1 MKRFMQGKSVYAMP
15 KKLLIDAGNTR
26 VKSAL
31 MDAEGHLEPLF
42 NVSYTELAATP
53 LNVAISAVWLAAV
66 SGGERHQAITAWLAQ
81 HTEAAVQQ
89 VQSEAH
95 AFQVTNAYAQPNHL
109 GVDRWLAMIGAY
121 NEQPKATLIIDAG
134 TAITADWIDTDGQ
147 HLGGWIAPGIDLMQQ
162 AVISRAPR
170 VFTDPQLSW
179 GKANQLGC
187 STPEGLANGVV
198 NGFIGLIRQAIH
210 VTETELDWFD
220 YRVLFSGGST
230 PLLPADI
237 KRRGELRTELVLQGL
252 SYYAAQ

>member
-1 MKRFMQGKSVYAMP
+1 MQGKLVYAMP

-31 MDAEGHLEPLF
+31 LDAEGHLEPLF
-42 NVSYTELAATP
+42 NVGYAELEGIPLTAA
-53 LNVAISAVWLAAV
+53 VSAVWLAVV
-66 SGGERHQAITAWLAQ
+66 SGGERHQAVERWI
-81 HTEAAVQQ
+81 EQQ
-89 VQSEAH
+89 VQLPIQQIQSEAS
-95 AFQVTNAYAQPNHL
+95 AFGVTNAYAQPNSL

-121 NEQPKATLIIDAG
+121 NEQAKATLIIDAG
-134 TAITADWIDTDGQ
+134 TAITADWIDANGV
-147 HLGGWIAPGIDLMQQ
+147 HLGGWIAPGVDLMQQ
-162 AVISRAPR
+162 SVTSRAPR
-170 VFTDPQLSW
+170 VFNDPNVAW

-198 NGFIGLIRQAIH
+198 NGFVGLIRQAIH

-220 YRVLFSGGST
+220 YRVLFSGGSM

-252 SYYAAQ
+252 SYYAAQS